1 MSMWINNKAK
11 IQQNNAEQHS
21 KQQPSRNSK
30 NNTPDWN
37 QLDYENH
44 DMFEENLSTAATE
57 LILEETTA
65 SEIYQGIRSH
75 LDFFW
80 VFWAK

>member
-1 MSMWINNKAK
+1 MTKPK
-11 IQQNNAEQHS
+11 IDKKGDKERNET
-21 KQQPSRNSK
+21 KSRNSK

-75 LDFFW
+75 LDFF
-80 VFWAK
+80 